1 VVAIECSQVWKSYRR
16 YGERNQTLKQA
27 VIRRKRA
34 VFEQLWAVQD
44 LSFEVLEGET
54 FGLIGG
60 NGAGKSTTMKLL
72 AGILVPDNGS
82 IRLRGRVSALL
93 ELGAGFHPELTGRE
107 NVFLNG
113 SILGIDRKTLEGKL
127 DEIVEFAGL
136 RSAIDR
142 PIKTYSSGMYA
153 RLGFSVA
160 VNVEP
165 EILLLDEVLAVGDE
179 AFQRKSAERIEQLRG
194 QGRTVV
200 LVSHGM
206 ASVKKMCGRAAWLDN
221 GKIVSI
227 GLASDVVDEYVSS
240 VFPSARIDEF
250 GRTRTGAGGV
260 RVELHDGQ
268 PILSQEKFEL
278 TFRIEILD
286 GPISASEC
294 EFKFFLYDD
303 GDMLMQSNP
312 IGLGTTEPGTTRQVT
327 FSVNSL
333 PLRPGEYDLGVQV
346 VDASK
351 AVVLDQ
357 CDRLARLILQSD
369 RNRVHSQPRTCIGS
383 WSSDD

>member
-27 VIRRKRA
+27 VLRRKRA

-44 LSFEVLEGET
+44 LSFEILEGET

-72 AGILVPDNGS
+72 AGILVPDSGS
-82 IRLRGRVSALL
+82 IKVQGRVSALL

-107 NVFLNG
+107 NIFLNG

-127 DEIVEFAGL
+127 GEIVEFAGL
-136 RSAIDR
+136 AAAIDR

-165 EILLLDEVLAVGDE
+165 EVLLLDEVLAVGDE

-206 ASVKKMCGRAAWLDN
+206 AAIKKMCGRAAWLDA
-221 GKIVSI
+221 GKVVSV

-250 GRTRTGAGGV
+250 GRTRTGVGGI
-260 RVELHDGQ
+260 RVELQDKH

-278 TFRIEILD
+278 TFLMEILD
-286 GPISASEC
+286 GPTSTNESE
-294 EFKFFLYDD
+294 FRFSLYDD
-303 GDMLMQSNP
+303 DEMLMISNP
-312 IGLGTTEPGTTRQVT
+312 INLGNTKPGTTRRIT
-327 FSVNSL
+327 FSL
-333 PLRPGEYDLGVQV
+333 DHLALRPGEYDLGVQV
-346 VDASK
+346 IDTTRTIVF
-351 AVVLDQ
+351 DQ
-357 CDRLARLILQSD
+357 CDRLARLILQGD
-369 RNRVHSQPRTCIGS
+369 RNRAHSEPRTCHGV
-383 WSSDD
+383 WSSDE